1 MAPDIAR
8 LLTDNGIFP
17 PHYEPNR
24 YYLTCPHC
32 SATRQLPHQKLKCLS
47 LMIEAD
53 KAYWKC
59 HNCNW
64 IGPEASGKNSFDDRI
79 RYEYPGGNFKI
90 RNPKG
95 RTPPYVWEHENDHGQ
110 IVSGANNL
118 GAALYRL
125 EEAIAR
131 GGLIAVVEGEKDA
144 DNLWR
149 HGFPAITSPHGAA
162 KPGQRPKWTT
172 EHSRQLAGLE
182 IVVLNDNDPAGYE
195 HAKAVVDCSHGIAKS
210 IRRLDLKDH
219 WPDIPPTG
227 DISDFLESLHS
238 TDYPGDEWVRD
249 LLEDAPLIN
258 GKGSLGPL
266 PAPPQPSIWISGDVL
281 TSTQAPKQ
289 EWSVRDLIPAKQVC
303 LLSGHGAVGKSSTAL
318 HLVAAHVLRRAWLNF
333 DPTPGPAFFI
343 DAEDDLDVI
352 HRRLDAILAHYE
364 DGAADLAELHILSL
378 AGKGAVMA
386 TADRN
391 GVVQPTA
398 LYHDIYQRAGDLKP
412 QQIVIASSAN
422 VFAGS
427 EVDRSQVTQFIDL
440 LTRIAILTGGSVI
453 LISHPSLTG
462 LNTNSGISGSTSWHN
477 AVRARFYMKFVSNG
491 GDQQD
496 DSDLRV
502 LEFQKNQYG
511 PPAQSLTLR
520 FKHGLFLV
528 ETDGLSNL
536 DKLAREAKGE
546 TKFRDLL
553 RRMLEGNRPV
563 SAKPTARNYA
573 PTAFSREP
581 DTEGL
586 ERRDFE
592 YAMRRLFAA
601 KVIAVKQYGKP
612 SLGWERIEFV

>member
-219 WPDIPPTG
+219 WSDIPVNG

-266 PAPPQPSIWISGDVL
+266 PAPPQPTKKTFASL
-281 TSTQAPKQ
+281 MTETFAPLK
-289 EWSVRDLIPAKQVC
+289 WVIPRYIPEGVT
-303 LLSGHGAVGKSSTAL
+303 L
-318 HLVAAHVLRRAWLNF
+318 
-333 DPTPGPAFFI
+333 
-343 DAEDDLDVI
+343 
-352 HRRLDAILAHYE
+352 
-364 DGAADLAELHILSL
+364 L
-378 AGKGAVMA
+378 AGKPKIGKSWLVLA
-386 TADRN
+386 TALACVRSGQMLD
-391 GVVQPTA
+391 QTCP
-398 LYHDIYQRAGDLKP
+398 K
-412 QQIVIASSAN
+412 QIVLHCALEDTERRLHGRTQTLIGDDREDLEDYFYELEIPRLDKGCAAYLKQRIAEDHINLIIIDTLAAVASPKGKDETQNAADYRNIAELTKLAHETGVSIII
-422 VFAGS
+422 VHHLRKQGS
-427 EVDRSQVTQFIDL
+427 EDKFDM
-440 LTRIAILTGGSVI
+440 
-453 LISHPSLTG
+453 
-462 LNTNSGISGSTSWHN
+462 ISGTLGIAAAADHLIVLDREGVELRLSTRGRD
-477 AVRARFYMKFVSNG
+477 A
-491 GDQQD
+491 
-496 DSDLRV
+496 
-502 LEFQKNQYG
+502 E
-511 PPAQSLTLR
+511 P
-520 FKHGLFLV
+520 
-528 ETDGLSNL
+528 E
-536 DKLAREAKGE
+536 DKLVDFDSEMGEWTITGDYEPEDTGIGKTRQTILAALGTEVSSMKPAEVAKMTGIKLG
-546 TKFRDLL
+546 TVQQTL
-553 RRMLEGNRPV
+553 RRMTKAGEIKRTG
-563 SAKPTARNYA
+563 
-573 PTAFSREP
+573 
-581 DTEGL
+581 
-586 ERRDFE
+586 
-592 YAMRRLFAA
+592 
-601 KVIAVKQYGKP
+601 YGTYH
-612 SLGWERIEFV
+612 V